1 MKLGFLY
8 LAITDLP
15 EDVDWNQ
22 RATGRQRGGQAK
34 LDVHVQMVLHLVARV
49 AALSRAALEELCM
62 LLFEIPHILL
72 HREVVLSPHT
82 WFSLLHMS
90 RAC

>member
-8 LAITDLP
+8 LAITDLLQ
-15 EDVDWNQ
+15 DVDWNQ
-22 RATGRQRGGQAK
+22 RATGRRCGGQAN
-34 LDVHVQMVLHLVARV
+34 LDMHVQTMLHLVARV

-62 LLFEIPHILL
+62 LLFEVPHILL

-90 RAC
+90 